1 MTEAIDL
8 DDLPVLPPSAK
19 AIAQRAK
26 VYLEEQLGTQRGR
39 RELLEMVAD
48 AEFSLPDPQV
58 YPEFIAIN
66 FGSPRYRINRL
77 WPYGGTVL
85 LAARYKSGKSTLK
98 LNLVRCLSR
107 GEDFLGQPVVAV
119 GPEECVLDVNLEV
132 DERTQQHYARP
143 FDLPSNALVLN
154 LRGQAKKFN
163 IINDG
168 TRSRI
173 AGMLRD
179 RNVKILIVDPLGP
192 LLRVFNLVENAN
204 DSSGGGALVEAFNEL
219 SHEAGDIDVLLIHHT
234 GHTAQR
240 RARGGSVFGD
250 AADALWSYRIGGQRL
265 EEDDGSPNEKG
276 IRYFSATGRLEA
288 DMEEFPVYFDQRTHK
303 LSLAPAIPV

>member
-8 DDLPVLPPSAK
+8 DDLPVPSPSAK
-19 AIAQRAK
+19 AISQRAK
-26 VYLEEQLGTQRGR
+26 LYLEQQLGDQQGR
-39 RELLEMVAD
+39 HKLLEMLAA
-48 AEFSLPDPQV
+48 AEFSLPEPQV
-58 YPEFIAIN
+58 YPDFIAIN
-66 FGSPRYRINRL
+66 FGTPRYRINKL

-98 LNLVRCLSR
+98 LNLVRSLSR
-107 GEDFLGQPVVAV
+107 GEDFLGQPVVSLA
-119 GPEECVLDVNLEV
+119 PDERILDVNLEV

-168 TRSRI
+168 TRALI
-173 AGMLRD
+173 AEMLRN
-179 RNVKILIVDPLGP
+179 RNVKILVVDPLGP

-204 DSSGGGALVEAFNEL
+204 DSSGGGALVEAFNQL
-219 SHEAGDIDVLLIHHT
+219 SYEAGDIDVLLIHHT
-234 GHTAQR
+234 GHNAQR

-288 DMEEFPVYFDQRTHK
+288 DMDEFPVYFDTRTHK
-303 LSLAPAIPV
+303 LSLAPVIPV